1 MINALQ
7 SVIISKDVKALL
19 FLCASALATIAPTL
33 PIQNSDNLTNSE
45 SSFIVQ
51 YSQKQETKDSL
62 KSEIRQ
68 FYKK

>member
-33 PIQNSDNLTNSE
+33 PIQDSDNLTNSE
-45 SSFIVQ
+45 SLFIVQ
-51 YSQKQETKDSL
+51 YSQKQEVKDSL